1 MLRRYC
7 LVCADPTAS
16 AMIASGG
23 SMAVPSPVV
32 PPADAGKVTWSV
44 RLKGHAQSL
53 IFAQAKGA
61 KTMSQLTFSG
71 DVPIDP
77 AFKDSRHLLGWRFER
92 SGGAVSGLVVVS
104 ASYSAAKLDL
114 DSVAKCGTCIY
125 TQSYPKTQADL
136 TNAAL
141 SVADLGAS
149 KGRVTKGQPVVVQP
163 YAILSVTCTE

>member
-1 MLRRYC
+1 MKRRDPP
-7 LVCADPTAS
+7 LVIRHP
-16 AMIASGG
+16 
-23 SMAVPSPVV
+23 
-32 PPADAGKVTWSV
+32 
-44 RLKGHAQSL
+44 R
-53 IFAQAKGA
+53 
-61 KTMSQLTFSG
+61 
-71 DVPIDP
+71 
-77 AFKDSRHLLGWRFER
+77 RHLLGWRFER

-125 TQSYPKTQADL
+125 TQSYPKMQADL